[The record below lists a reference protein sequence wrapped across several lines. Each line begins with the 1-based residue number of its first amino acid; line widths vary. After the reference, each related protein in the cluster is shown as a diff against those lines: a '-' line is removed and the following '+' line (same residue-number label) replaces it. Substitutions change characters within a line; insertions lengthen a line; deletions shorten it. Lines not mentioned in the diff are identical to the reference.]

1 MLWLGFL
8 ACAATLCGR
17 RSAALRL
24 FALVACDVV
33 SLGSVFVFLVR
44 SVVSLWRVFVLWY
57 LWVCAMPVAKSLP
70 VTVEAAFTMDM
81 GRFIGAINEGF
92 EGNTAEVVV
101 EPLESNFIRSNR
113 RLAST
118 PVSCFLVGSLW

>member
-1 MLWLGFL
+1 MCCCVSGVWVCL
-8 ACAATLCGR
+8 ACA
-17 RSAALRL
+17 
-24 FALVACDVV
+24 
-33 SLGSVFVFLVR
+33 FVRV
-44 SVVSLWRVFVLWY
+44 LWRAFVLWY

-70 VTVEAAFTMDM
+70 VTVEAAFAMDM

-101 EPLESNFIRSNR
+101 ELLESNFIRSNR

-118 PVSCFLVGSLW
+118 PVSCFFVGSLW